1 MTKDK
6 RHTQFSINKKD
17 KAERNRTRQKPKRI
31 ATTKK
36 KKLNKQTKVKVG
48 EKKSQRVVRRKKKVL
63 KKKHQRNHFSAL
75 SFYWK
80 ELIITAFIVSG
91 LFLLGSQIFF
101 ALPLFEGYGMTPTVS
116 DGDRI
121 YVNRLKKVKRFK
133 LIYFKV
139 PNSKERSI
147 RRVIG
152 LPGEELSFKNDQLLI
167 NQQPIVERF
176 LAMPLY
182 RAKQEEQLL
191 TEDFSVNQLS
201 NGQQQHIPKG
211 KYLVLGDNRQYSTDS
226 RYYGMIDEK
235 DIIGVVEAR
244 VFPIYKWRSY

>member
-1 MTKDK
+1 MG
-6 RHTQFSINKKD
+6 KK
-17 KAERNRTRQKPKRI
+17 ESTSC
-31 ATTKK
+31 KK
-36 KKLNKQTKVKVG
+36 KKEGIEKETP
-48 EKKSQRVVRRKKKVL
+48 KKSFLCSTLLLERTDY
-63 KKKHQRNHFSAL
+63 HG
-75 SFYWK
+75 FYREW
-80 ELIITAFIVSG
+80 AF
-91 LFLLGSQIFF
+91 LTWFPDFF

-244 VFPIYKWRSY
+244 VFPVYKWRSY